1 MLKLLNLLAE
11 ILNELYRDAC
21 ELLIR
26 HSAQEITSNGEAKAN
41 GKTLEEQLWMETF
54 PGRQSGTDWTRA
66 AALSLL
72 GWTFLPPG
80 EMDTWWRVIG
90 GENTLWRWAEIF
102 FGTNHEVLSDTVWAD
117 NLATLCYIA
126 LRLLDVLF

>member
-1 MLKLLNLLAE
+1 MGRLWKNNFGWRPSLVDSRALTGLGGSSLTPRLD
-11 ILNELYRDAC
+11 IPLS
-21 ELLIR
+21 
-26 HSAQEITSNGEAKAN
+26 SA
-41 GKTLEEQLWMETF
+41 
-54 PGRQSGTDWTRA
+54 
-66 AALSLL
+66 
-72 GWTFLPPG
+72 